1 MGDDD
6 DAMGRPLEP
15 GTTVDITPVA
25 GDSTHF
31 HCITGLSLTE
41 PERHRASKVGE
52 FWARHLVVQMG
63 AKKHTVV
70 LYGRHA
76 EDITVF

>member
-1 MGDDD
+1 MTGDD

-15 GTTVDITPVA
+15 GTTVDISPVA

-31 HCITGLSLTE
+31 HCITGLALTE
-41 PERHRASKVGE
+41 PVECHAPHVGT
-52 FWARHLVVQMG
+52 FWARHLIVSMG

-70 LYGRHA
+70 LYAKVG
-76 EDITVF
+76 EDLAVF